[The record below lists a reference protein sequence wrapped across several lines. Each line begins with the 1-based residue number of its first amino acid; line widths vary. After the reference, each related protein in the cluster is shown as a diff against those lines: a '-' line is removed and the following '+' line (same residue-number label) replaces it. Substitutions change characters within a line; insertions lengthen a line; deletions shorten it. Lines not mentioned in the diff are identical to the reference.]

1 MNSLQAVT
9 RQAARGLLKH
19 AARVSP
25 GERVEWAQAMINE
38 LDYLSPDMS
47 AIGWAF
53 GCLSVCYSERI
64 RAMVRPFE
72 SPPRWVL
79 VLEMLV
85 CFLPLTLLFS
95 SVIQRGL
102 HGGFTAQS
110 ALLYGS
116 ATILGPLGLAAA
128 LRSILSK
135 SGGIGRAAIAALCL
149 LAAWTFAAY
158 SAQILTFGQ
167 THLSDWWREYV
178 LIAVLPILAVL
189 HVVFINSHR
198 RGSLVTA

>member
-1 MNSLQAVT
+1 MALSKLEPSPRGDTRELSSST

-72 SPPRWVL
+72 SPPRLVL
-79 VLEMLV
+79 VLEM
-85 CFLPLTLLFS
+85 
-95 SVIQRGL
+95 
-102 HGGFTAQS
+102 
-110 ALLYGS
+110 
-116 ATILGPLGLAAA
+116 
-128 LRSILSK
+128 
-135 SGGIGRAAIAALCL
+135 IAALCL

-198 RGSLVTA
+198 RGSPVTA